1 MKLYNIRYFIKEALT
16 SIVTHRF
23 MSFAAA
29 GVICAC
35 LLLMGSFLL
44 VAVNVESMLEEVEN
58 QNEVMAFV
66 DESLDEAA
74 ARALESQILDTPNV
88 AGAEFVSKEEA
99 YSDFEKTLG
108 DESELLEGLENDN
121 PLRNRYRIQ
130 LDDISKTAQTGR
142 ALEQIEGL
150 DKIQARSDI
159 SDKILQ
165 VRSLVT
171 AICLILILVM
181 LAVSVFIIANT
192 VNLTIFNR
200 REEIAI
206 MKMVGAKNGFIRSPF
221 LIEGLILGLVGAG
234 VALLLQWGLYE
245 YVAHTALQGF
255 QMFHIIGFRELLLPL
270 AAIFV
275 GVGVLVGCLGSAITM
290 RKFLKV

>member
-1 MKLYNIRYFIKEALT
+1 M
-16 SIVTHRF
+16 
-23 MSFAAA
+23 
-29 GVICAC
+29 
-35 LLLMGSFLL
+35 
-44 VAVNVESMLEEVEN
+44 
-58 QNEVMAFV
+58 
-66 DESLDEAA
+66 
-74 ARALESQILDTPNV
+74 